1 MAVSLPP
8 GVTLLERNWLSANN
22 VLFDDGEHSA
32 LVDSGYCTQSSQT
45 VDLVT
50 AALRG
55 RTLDLL
61 INTHLHS
68 DHCGGNA
75 ALQLRYPGLR
85 TLIPPGEAEAV
96 KVWNLRELSYD
107 ATGQHCPRF
116 EFDDLLLPGQSL
128 DLAGRHWLVKAAPGH
143 DPHAVL
149 LFEPETRTL
158 ISGDALWENGFG
170 VVFPELLGEPSFDCV
185 GDTLDLIESLAPRV
199 VIPGHGSPFGV
210 QQDAITP
217 DDLALAPGSM
227 PPVVRDALARARRRL
242 EQFIRSPE
250 AHVRYAL
257 KVLLKFRLLEWQTVS
272 WTSLLDWARQTP
284 YLIALHRD
292 HGASQPVEEW
302 LRELVADLE
311 RSGAARVAGDTV
323 YNA

>member
-1 MAVSLPP
+1 MAVTLPP
-8 GVTLLERNWLSANN
+8 GVTVFERNWLSANN

-45 VDLVT
+45 VDLVA

-55 RTLDLL
+55 RTLDVL

-75 ALQLRYPGLR
+75 ALQIRYPGLR

-96 KVWNLRELSYD
+96 KVWNLRELSYE

-128 DLAGRHWLVKAAPGH
+128 ALAGRHWLVKAAPGH

-170 VVFPELLGEPSFDCV
+170 VVFPELEGEESFECV

-210 QQDAITP
+210 QQEAASEA
-217 DDLALAPGSM
+217 DLALAAGTM
-227 PPVVRDALARARRRL
+227 PVAVKDALARARRRL
-242 EQFIRSPE
+242 EKFIRSPE
-250 AHVRYAL
+250 EHVHYAL

-284 YLIALHRD
+284 YLVALHRH
-292 HGASQPVEEW
+292 HGNHMPVEDW
-302 LRELVADLE
+302 LRGLVADLE
-311 RSGAARVAGDTV
+311 RSGAARVNGATI